1 MSLENINNK
10 ILVIG
15 GRGYCGSFIV
25 DNLIKNKNYRITIV
39 DPCYYG
45 NIKFDKTIH
54 CLNNKIQDLPKEF
67 LSEFNV
73 IILLGGQ
80 GSASNNK
87 NLLNVID
94 NNIRNFSYIISNI
107 NKNQK
112 FIYASSSSVY
122 GRTDNKD
129 VDETYNTFTP
139 YNYYDWSKESID
151 QLTKIELDKNKDLQI
166 FGLRFGT
173 VNGFS
178 RNFRNDVMI
187 NSMVYNAINNG
198 KIFVTNHNINRPI
211 LGINDLFNA
220 INTIIE
226 KGISTH
232 SGIYNLNSFNSTVGE
247 IGEMVSKIVGV
258 PIEEPLPQDNVV
270 GGRNPPVNFKMSSTA
285 YDFRINSDKFIK
297 TFDFK
302 FYDTL
307 STITQDILS
316 NFDKVEHFENRLVDR
331 FDEYVL
337 IERCRVCDTKTES
350 LLDLNSQPLANAYTK
365 FHKKLDYNPLHVNV
379 ETSYPLHLHYCP
391 NCFHVQLNCVVS
403 PDLLFKDYIYVSGTS
418 KTLRD
423 YFDCF
428 ALNSL
433 LRWGE
438 YAEFTEGKLDEIKVL
453 DIATNDASQ
462 LDAYH
467 KLSKSSGIN
476 ITTVGVDPAE
486 NIYKMISSKK
496 TEHDLYCEFFG
507 NDTVNKLEKKYG
519 TAQFD
524 IIVAQNV
531 FAHTHDVNKFLT
543 CAKELLSEK
552 GIIFIQTSQKNMIL
566 EHKADTAYHE
576 HLSFFNTNSMKLLC
590 QKNGLILNNVM
601 EDSIHGISYIFEI
614 TKTLSKN
621 SNVVDTLL
629 NEMDQGFYDKST
641 YTNYPLYCIK
651 YKNQLHNKLIDY
663 KLSGKNIIGFGSTAK
678 SNTILNFAKIGSDI
692 VDFIIDENPLK
703 QNLFTPGT
711 NIIVSDISS
720 LKLINENTIIL
731 IVAWNFEKEI
741 IEKIKSKLIEYNIDF
756 PVTLLNMDT
765 LKTIIINDN
774 FDLD

>member
-1 MSLENINNK
+1 MNQK
-10 ILVIG
+10 ILVVG
-15 GRGYCGSFIV
+15 GSGYIGSFIV
-25 DNLIKNKNYRITIV
+25 DNLIKEYPEYRITIV

-45 NIKFDKTIH
+45 NIKFDKTVHI
-54 CLNNKIQDLPKEF
+54 LNNKIQDLPKEF

-80 GSASNNK
+80 GSVSNNK

-94 NNIRNFSYIISNI
+94 NNIRNFSYIVSNI
-107 NKNQK
+107 NKTQK

-129 VDETYNTFTP
+129 VDEDYNTFTP

-166 FGLRFGT
+166 YGLRFGT

-187 NSMVYNAINNG
+187 NSMVFNAINNG
-198 KIFVTNHNINRPI
+198 KIFVTNNSINRPI
-211 LGINDLFNA
+211 LGINDLYNA
-220 INTIIE
+220 ISVIIE
-226 KGISTH
+226 VGTSKNA
-232 SGIYNLNSFNSTVGE
+232 GIYNLNSFNSTVGE
-247 IGEMVSKIVGV
+247 IGEMVSEIVCV
-258 PIEEPLPQDNVV
+258 PVEEPLPQDNIV

-297 TFDFK
+297 AFDFK

-307 STITQDILS
+307 SSITQNIL
-316 NFDKVEHFENRLVDR
+316 DKYELVEHFENRIVDR
-331 FDEYVL
+331 FDEYTL
-337 IERCRVCDTKTES
+337 IERCRVCDTKTSS
-350 LLDLNSQPLANAYTK
+350 LLDLHSQPLANNYTK
-365 FHKKLDYNPLHVNV
+365 FSKKLDYNPLHVNI
-379 ETSYPLHLHYCP
+379 ENEYPLHLHYCP

-403 PDLLFKDYIYVSGTS
+403 PEILFKDYIYVSGTS
-418 KTLRD
+418 KTLRE

-428 ALNSL
+428 ALNSI

-438 YAEFTEGKLDEIKVL
+438 YSEVTEGTIDTIKVL

-462 LDAYH
+462 LDAYT

-476 ITTVGVDPAE
+476 ITTIGVDPAE
-486 NIYKMISSKK
+486 NIYKNISSKK

-507 NDTVNKLEKKYG
+507 KNTVNKLEKKYG
-519 TAQFD
+519 KAQFD

-531 FAHTHDVNKFLT
+531 FAHTHNVNEFLT

-552 GIIFIQTSQKNMIL
+552 GIIFIQTSQKDLIINN
-566 EHKADTAYHE
+566 EFDSCYAE

-601 EDSIHGISYIFEI
+601 EDSIHGRSYIFEI
-614 TKTLSKN
+614 TQKMFKN
-621 SNVVDTLL
+621 SNVIDTLMK
-629 NEMDQGFYDKST
+629 EMESGLYDKST
-641 YTNYPLYCIK
+641 YINYPLKCLK
-651 YKNQLHNKLIDY
+651 YKNELHNKLIDY

-678 SNTILNFAKIGSDI
+678 VQVCLNFVKIDNDI
-692 VDFIIDENPLK
+692 IDYIIDENKLK
-703 QNLFTPGT
+703 QNLFTPGS
-711 NIIVSDISS
+711 NILITDITS
-720 LKLINENTIIL
+720 LKTINKDTVIL
-731 IVAWNFEKEI
+731 ITAWNFYKEI
-741 IEKIKSKLIEYNIDF
+741 LEKIQLKLKEYNITF
-756 PVTLLNMDT
+756 PVEICNIKTLETQL
-765 LKTIIINDN
+765 IN
-774 FDLD
+774 LS

>member
-1 MSLENINNK
+1 MNK
-10 ILVIG
+10 LLVIG
-15 GRGYCGSFIV
+15 SHGYVGTYLV
-25 DNLIKNKNYRITIV
+25 DMLIQNYPEFRITCV
-39 DPCYYG
+39 DTQYYG
-45 NIKFDKTIH
+45 NISFPEKKVH
-54 CLNNKIQDLPKEF
+54 HLKNKIQDLPRKF
-67 LSEFNV
+67 LSNFN
-73 IILLGGQ
+73 IIIFLAGQ
-80 GSASNNK
+80 GSVSNNK

-166 FGLRFGT
+166 YGLRFGT

-187 NSMVYNAINNG
+187 NSMVFNAINNG
-198 KIFVTNHNINRPI
+198 KIFVTNHSINRPI
-211 LGINDLFNA
+211 LGINDLFNV

-226 KGISTH
+226 KGTSTH

-258 PIEEPLPQDNVV
+258 PIEKVAPPNDAN
-270 GGRNPPVNFKMSSTA
+270 GNPPPVINFKMSSTA
-285 YDFRINSDKFIK
+285 YDFRINSDKFIEA
-297 TFDFK
+297 FDFK

-316 NFDKVEHFENRLVDR
+316 NFDNIEHFENRIVDR
-331 FDEYVL
+331 FNEYTM
-337 IERCRVCDTKTES
+337 IEYCRVCETKTES

-365 FHKKLDYNPLHVNV
+365 FHNKLDYNPLHVNV

-428 ALNSL
+428 ALNSI

-438 YAEFTEGKLDEIKVL
+438 YSEITEGKLGEIRVIE
-453 DIATNDASQ
+453 IANNDCSQ

-476 ITTVGVDPAE
+476 ITTVGIDPAIS
-486 NIYKMISSKK
+486 IYKNISSHK

-507 NDTVNKLEKKYG
+507 HETVNKLNKKYG
-519 TAQFD
+519 EAKFD
-524 IIVAQNV
+524 IIICQNV
-531 FAHTHDVNKFLT
+531 FGHVHNVNEFLT
-543 CAKELLSEK
+543 CAKQLLSET
-552 GIIFIQTSQKNMIL
+552 GILLIQTSQKNMIL
-566 EHKADTAYHE
+566 ENKTDTGYHE
-576 HLSFFNTNSMKLLC
+576 HLSFFNTNSMKLLVE
-590 QKNGLILNNVM
+590 KNGLFLNNVQ
-601 EDSIHGISYIFEI
+601 EDPIHGISYIFEI
-614 TKTLSKN
+614 TKKLSKN
-621 SNVVDTLL
+621 SNVVETLF
-629 NEMDQGFYDKST
+629 NEMEAGLYDKST
-641 YTNYPLYCIK
+641 YINYPLKCLK
-651 YKNQLHNKLIDY
+651 YKNQFHNKLIDY
-663 KLSGKNIIGFGSTAK
+663 KVLGKNIIGVGATAK
-678 SNTILNFAKIGSDI
+678 SSTILNFAKIDSNI
-692 VDFIIDENPLK
+692 IDFIIDENPMK
-703 QNLFTPGT
+703 IGLFTPGS
-711 NIIVSDISS
+711 N
-720 LKLINENTIIL
+720 IL
-731 IVAWNFEKEI
+731 ITDFSILKTINKDSIIMIIAWNFYNEI
-741 IEKIKSKLIEYNIDF
+741 LEKIKIKLKEYRITFPIEI
-756 PVTLLNMDT
+756 LNMDT
-765 LKTIIINDN
+765 LKTQIINN
-774 FDLD
+774 

>member
-1 MSLENINNK
+1 MYKQMNKQMNNK

-15 GRGYCGSFIV
+15 GGGYVGSFIV
-25 DNLIKNKNYRITIV
+25 DNLKNYRITV
-39 DPCYYG
+39 CDPSYYG
-45 NIKFDKTIH
+45 NLKFDKTVH
-54 CLNNKIQDLPKEF
+54 HLKNKIQDLPKEF
-67 LSEFNV
+67 LSEFNI

-122 GRTDNKD
+122 GRTDNKE

-166 FGLRFGT
+166 YGLRFGT

-187 NSMVYNAINNG
+187 NSMVFNAINNG
-198 KIFVTNHNINRPI
+198 KIFVTNNNINRPI

-226 KGISTH
+226 KGTSNH

-247 IGEMVSKIVGV
+247 IGDTVSKLVGV
-258 PIEEPLPQDNVV
+258 PVEEPLPQDNVV

-285 YDFRINSDKFIK
+285 YDFKINSDKFIK
-297 TFDFK
+297 AFDFK

-307 STITQDILS
+307 STITQNIL
-316 NFDKVEHFENRLVDR
+316 DKYELVEHFENRLVDK
-331 FDEYVL
+331 FDEYIL
-337 IERCRVCDTKTES
+337 IEHCRVCKTKTES
-350 LLDLNSQPLANAYTK
+350 LLDLGNQALANAYTR
-365 FHKKLDYNPLHVNV
+365 FSKKLDYNPLHVNI

-418 KTLRD
+418 KTLRE

-428 ALNSL
+428 ALNSI
-433 LRWGE
+433 LRWGD
-438 YAEFTEGKLDEIKVL
+438 YSQVTEDNFDTIRIL
-453 DIATNDASQ
+453 DIANNDCSQ
-462 LDAYH
+462 LDAYT
-467 KLSKSSGIN
+467 KLSKNSGIN
-476 ITTVGVDPAE
+476 ITTVGVDPSI
-486 NIYKMISSKK
+486 NIYKNISSHK
-496 TEHDLYCEFFG
+496 TEHDVYCEFFG
-507 NDTVNKLEKKYG
+507 KETVNKLEKKYG
-519 TAQFD
+519 QEKFD

-531 FAHTHDVNKFLT
+531 FGHVHNVNEFLT
-543 CAKELLSEK
+543 CAKQLLSEN
-552 GIIFIQTSQKNMIL
+552 GILFIQTSQKNMIL
-566 EHKADTAYHE
+566 EHDFDTCYAE

-590 QKNGLILNNVM
+590 QRNGLILNNVN
-601 EDSIHGISYIFEI
+601 DDPIHGTSYIFEI
-614 TKTLSKN
+614 TKKMSKN
-621 SNVVDTLL
+621 SNVIDTLF
-629 NEMDQGFYDKST
+629 NEMESGLYDKST
-641 YTNYPLYCIK
+641 YVNYKLKCLK
-651 YKNQLHNKLIDY
+651 YKYELHNKLIDY

-678 SNTILNFAKIGSDI
+678 VQVCLNFVKIDNDI
-692 VDFIIDENPLK
+692 IDYIIDENKLK
-703 QNLFTPGT
+703 QHLFTPGS
-711 NIIVSDISS
+711 NILITDITS
-720 LKLINENTIIL
+720 LKTINKDTVIL
-731 IVAWNFEKEI
+731 ITAWNFYNEI
-741 IEKIKSKLIEYNIDF
+741 LEKIKIKLKEYNIIF
-756 PVTLLNMDT
+756 PVEICNIKTLESIL
-765 LKTIIINDN
+765 INDN
-774 FDLD
+774 LNLD